1 MIWHLQMQR
10 IKFPLEQKSF
20 YLNKITFSTK
30 KYEIP
35 VAVSKRSKCLAKYQT
50 VPKYQ
55 NTIFKGP
62 RSTYLTKKYQNFN
75 LSKST

>member
-20 YLNKITFSTK
+20 YLNKITLSTK

-35 VAVSKRSKCLAKYQT
+35 VAVSK
-50 VPKYQ
+50 
-55 NTIFKGP
+55 G
-62 RSTYLTKKYQNFN
+62 
-75 LSKST
+75 LSV